1 MDGTK
6 YKNTDGWTKV
16 PNTDGWDG
24 PKYKVPMDGMDQ
36 STDGWDGPK
45 YR

>member
-36 STDGWDGPK
+36 STDSLPVNG
-45 YR
+45 